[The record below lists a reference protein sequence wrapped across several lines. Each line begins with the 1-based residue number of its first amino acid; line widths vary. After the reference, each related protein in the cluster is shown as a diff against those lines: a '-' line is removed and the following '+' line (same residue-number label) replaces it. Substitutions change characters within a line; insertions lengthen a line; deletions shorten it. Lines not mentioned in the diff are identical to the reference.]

1 LAPNPGPTQLRKR
14 AIGAGLHYFAMQR
27 FSPLTG
33 DQAAVQTTLLGIAIA
48 IILALVAALVAPL
61 VVDWNHYRAAFETE
75 VGRLTG
81 LNVHVGAIDAR
92 ILPSPIIKLRDVVI
106 GEPGRVPQLR
116 ADALELEVRLAPL
129 VRGRVEATEARL
141 VAPQIILTLD
151 RSGALQ
157 LPGAARSFRPEELS
171 VSRLSVEDGS
181 IIFADA
187 VSGAHAV
194 LRKLSFTGDVRSLV
208 GPFKGE
214 GAFAIDGEPFA
225 YRISGAQADDGS
237 GFRVRLGAD
246 PQDQPLTTT
255 VEGTLTFDGGAP
267 QFAGTFAL
275 ARLVGVTLSNGQRVM
290 SDPWRANGTIKA
302 TPTSA
307 KLDDLALQYG
317 PDERAINFSGNA
329 DVTFGDHPHFSGS
342 VKALEVDADRALAAP
357 DMTRRPPLL
366 VVRSFVDAFVQAARP
381 PMPGDVAL
389 TIDGVTVGGTTIQ
402 SLHSKMRF
410 DGDGWGIDALDF
422 RAPGLT
428 SVNLSGTLN
437 QTQQGFA
444 FAGPASLQS
453 ADAETLMAWLG
464 GRNGPPPVQT
474 GTLNAHGDLTIS
486 SDKLVVDR
494 LTVKLD
500 RESLDGRLAYAWP
513 NDNQPAVVEAD
524 LHATRLNLDAL
535 SAFALSAADAGGFTL
550 PRAGSL
556 NLDIGNA
563 TFAGVDAQVVKTQIK
578 FDAGALQIEQFSV
591 GALAGAALDIKGRID
606 ELSSQP
612 RGHINAD
619 LDARTL
625 DGFATLIDKFAPQ
638 AASVLR
644 RGADRLAPAKI
655 HAVITVD
662 KASAGSDVRLDL
674 NGQVGLMRLALN
686 ADAQGERSQ
695 PGAAHLHVESRL
707 DADDGTALA
716 ALFGVD
722 RVLGVDQLPGRATLT
737 VDGPINGDLRVD
749 GTLAASGLDTA
760 ARGILNVG
768 GDAKPTGTLQMLATI
783 ADLRP
788 LQQAMTGQP
797 GDAVPVSARAAA
809 AISGSDLSFTQI
821 AASVGKS
828 SVRGRVNVSLASPV
842 TIDGDVSADNADG
855 ARVAALLLGLP
866 RQAPG
871 SPAYWSGAAVG
882 AGAFAG
888 INGAVTFKFDHAAF
902 TPSLNAG
909 DLKGVAQFRAS
920 EITLDNL
927 DGNLAGGR
935 LSGRLSFRRN
945 ADGLVSHGHVEL
957 ADADA
962 ATLLQ
967 ADNKTVAGHLTL
979 KFDGD
984 SIGATPAAAVSS
996 LHGNGTVALNDASLG
1011 GLDTGAFVAA
1021 MRTADQAN
1029 AIDPAKIQATVKAA
1043 LGNGHF
1049 VVSEGDAPM
1058 TITGGTV
1065 SVANVTLRG
1074 QDNSALGVAG
1084 TFDLNTGTIDARLN
1098 LSADPPPHALI
1109 GKRPDL
1115 TMLLK
1120 GPLVAP
1126 AQSIDVSA
1134 LTGWLALRASEF
1146 QTRRLESIEDNRRK
1160 DVIGRASRPGFIDVR
1175 PAPRGTLTESGI
1187 LVGVPAAATG
1197 AQKPDL
1203 LQLEVPPPLPVPA
1216 PPRTAGP
1223 DKRAPLDLLR
1233 PQN

>member
-1 LAPNPGPTQLRKR
+1 
-14 AIGAGLHYFAMQR
+14 M
-27 FSPLTG
+27 
-33 DQAAVQTTLLGIAIA
+33 QTTLLGLAIA

-61 VVDWNHYRAAFETE
+61 VVDWNHYRAAFEAE

-81 LNVHVGAIDAR
+81 LNVHVGTIDAR
-92 ILPSPIIKLRDVVI
+92 ILPSPSIKLRDVAI

-129 VRGRVEATEARL
+129 IRGRVEATEVRL

-157 LPGAARSFRPEELS
+157 LPGATRSFRPEELS

-181 IIFADA
+181 IILADA
-187 VSGAHAV
+187 MSGAHAV

-290 SDPWRANGTIKA
+290 NDPWRANGTIKA

-329 DVTFGDHPHFSGS
+329 DVTFGDHPHFTGS
-342 VKALEVDADRALAAP
+342 IKALEVDADRALAAP

-366 VVRSFVDAFVQAARP
+366 VVRSFVEAFVAAARP

-410 DGDGWGIDALDF
+410 DGNGWGIDALDF

-444 FAGPASLQS
+444 FIGPASLQS
-453 ADAETLMAWLG
+453 ADAEALMVWLG
-464 GRNGPPPVQT
+464 GRGGSSPAQT

-486 SDKLVVDR
+486 SDKLAVDR

-513 NDNQPAVVEAD
+513 NGDQPAVVEAD

-535 SAFALSAADAGGFTL
+535 SAFAVSAADAGGFTL
-550 PRAGSL
+550 PHAGSL
-556 NLDIGNA
+556 NLDVGNA
-563 TFAGVDAQVVKTQIK
+563 TFAGVDAQAIKTQIK
-578 FDAGALQIEQFSV
+578 FDAGALQIEQLSI

-612 RGHINAD
+612 RGHINVD
-619 LDARTL
+619 LDTRAL
-625 DGFATLIDKFAPQ
+625 EGFVALVDKIAPQ

-655 HAVITVD
+655 HAAVTVD
-662 KASAGSDVRLDL
+662 KASAGSDAKLDL
-674 NGQVGLMRLALN
+674 TGQVGLMRLAIN

-768 GDAKPTGTLQMLATI
+768 DAKPTGTMQMLATI

-888 INGAVTFKFDHAAF
+888 INGAVTFKFDHAVF

-967 ADNKTVAGHLTL
+967 ADNKTVAGQLTL
-979 KFDGD
+979 KLDGD

-1029 AIDPAKIQATVKAA
+1029 AIDPAKILAAVKAA
-1043 LGNGHF
+1043 LPNGRF
-1049 VVSEGDAPM
+1049 AISEGGAPA
-1058 TITGGTV
+1058 TITGGKV
-1065 SVANVTLRG
+1065 SIANVMLRG

-1084 TFDLNTGTIDARLN
+1084 TFDLNTGTVDARLN

-1109 GKRPDL
+1109 GKRPEL

-1146 QTRRLESIEDNRRK
+1146 QMRRLESIEDNRRK
-1160 DVIGRASRPGFIDVR
+1160 DVIGRASRSGFIDVR

-1187 LVGVPAAATG
+1187 VVGAPAAATG
-1197 AQKPDL
+1197 AQKLDL
-1203 LQLEVPPPLPVPA
+1203 LQQEVPPPLPIPA

>member
-1 LAPNPGPTQLRKR
+1 
-14 AIGAGLHYFAMQR
+14 M
-27 FSPLTG
+27 
-33 DQAAVQTTLLGIAIA
+33 QTTLLGIAIA

-61 VVDWNHYRAAFETE
+61 VVDWNHYRGAFESE
-75 VGRLTG
+75 VSRLTG

-106 GEPGRVPQLR
+106 GEPGHVPQLR
-116 ADALELEVRLAPL
+116 ADALELEVKLPPL

-141 VAPQIILTLD
+141 VAPQIVLTLD
-151 RSGALQ
+151 RSGALV
-157 LPGAARSFRPEELS
+157 LPAVARSFRPEELS

-181 IIFADA
+181 IILADA

-194 LRKLSFTGDVRSLV
+194 LRKLSFTGDVRSLA

-214 GAFAIDGEPFA
+214 GSFVVNDEPFA
-225 YRISGAQADDGS
+225 YRISGTQAEDGS

-246 PQDQPLTTT
+246 PQDQPLTTN
-255 VEGTLTFDGGAP
+255 VDGAFTFDGGVP
-267 QFAGTFAL
+267 QFAGTFTL

-290 SDPWRANGTIKA
+290 SDPWRATGTIKA
-302 TPTSA
+302 TPASA
-307 KLDDLALQYG
+307 KLEDLALQYG
-317 PDERAINFSGNA
+317 PDERAINFSGSA

-342 VKALEVDADRALAAP
+342 VKALQVDADRALAEP

-366 VVRSFVDAFVQAARP
+366 VVRSFADAFVRAARP

-402 SLHSKMRF
+402 SLHGKMRF
-410 DGDGWGIDALDF
+410 DGSGWSIDTLDL

-428 SVNLSGTLN
+428 DVSLGGTLQ
-437 QTQQGFA
+437 QTQHGFA
-444 FAGPASLQS
+444 FVGSGSLQS
-453 ADAETLMAWLG
+453 ADAETLIVWLG
-464 GRNGPPPVQT
+464 GKGGSSPTQT
-474 GTLNAHGDLTIS
+474 GTLSAHGDLTIS
-486 SDKLVVDR
+486 SDKLAFEQ
-494 LTVKLD
+494 LAVKLD
-500 RESLDGRLAYAWP
+500 RESLDGRFAYTWP

-535 SAFALSAADAGGFTL
+535 SAFAASAADAGGFTL

-556 NLDIGNA
+556 NLDIGKA
-563 TFAGVDAQVVKTQIK
+563 TFAGVDALAVKTEVK
-578 FDAGALQIEQFSV
+578 FDAGALQIEQLSV

-612 RGHINAD
+612 RGRINVD
-619 LDARTL
+619 LDARVL
-625 DGFATLIDKFAPQ
+625 DGFATMADKFSAQ
-638 AASVLR
+638 AASLLR

-655 HAVITVD
+655 HAVLTVD
-662 KASAGSDVRLDL
+662 KASAGSEAKLDL

-686 ADAQGERSQ
+686 ADAQGEHSQ
-695 PGAAHLHVESRL
+695 PGAAHLHIESRL

-716 ALFGVD
+716 ALFGID
-722 RVLGVDQLPGRATLT
+722 RILGVDQLPGRATLT
-737 VDGPINGDLRVD
+737 VDGPASGDLRVD
-749 GTLAASGLDTA
+749 ATLAASGLDSA
-760 ARGILNVG
+760 ARGVLRFG
-768 GDAKPTGTLQMLATI
+768 GDAASNGSLQMLATI

-797 GDAVPVSARAAA
+797 GDAIPVSARAVA
-809 AISGSDLSFTQI
+809 AISSNDLSFTQI

-828 SVRGRVNVSLASPV
+828 SVRGRLNVSLASPV

-855 ARVAALLLGLP
+855 ARIAALLLGLP
-866 RQAPG
+866 RQPAGG
-871 SPAYWSGAAVG
+871 SAYWSSAAVG

-888 INGAVTFKFDHAAF
+888 ISGAVTFKLDHAAF
-902 TPSLNAG
+902 TPSLNVS
-909 DLKGVAQFRAS
+909 DLQGVAQFRAS

-945 ADGLVSHGHVEL
+945 ADGLVSHGHLEL

-967 ADNKTVAGHLTL
+967 VDNKAIAGHLTL
-979 KFDGD
+979 KLDGD

-996 LHGNGTVALNDASLG
+996 LHGGGTVGVNDASLG

-1029 AIDPAKIQATVKAA
+1029 AIDPVKIQAAVKAA
-1043 LGNGHF
+1043 LASGHF
-1049 VVSEGDAPM
+1049 VISEGEVPI
-1058 TITGGTV
+1058 TITGGKV
-1065 SVANVTLRG
+1065 SAANVTLHG

-1084 TFDLNTGTIDARLN
+1084 TFDLNSGAVDARLN

-1109 GKRPDL
+1109 GKRPEL
-1115 TMLLK
+1115 TVVLK
-1120 GPLVAP
+1120 GPLASP

-1146 QTRRLESIEDNRRK
+1146 QTRRLESIEDSRRN
-1160 DVIGRASRPGFIDVR
+1160 DVIGGAIRPTFAAVR
-1175 PAPRGTLTESGI
+1175 TAPRGTLSESGI
-1187 LVGVPAAATG
+1187 VVGVPATATP
-1197 AQKPDL
+1197 KLDL
-1203 LQLEVPPPLPVPA
+1203 LQPELPPSPPLPMPA

>member
-1 LAPNPGPTQLRKR
+1 
-14 AIGAGLHYFAMQR
+14 
-27 FSPLTG
+27 
-33 DQAAVQTTLLGIAIA
+33 VQTTLLGLAIA

-75 VGRLTG
+75 AGRLTG
-81 LNVHVGAIDAR
+81 LNVHVGTIDAR
-92 ILPSPIIKLRDVVI
+92 ILPSPTIKLRDVVI

-151 RSGALQ
+151 RSGTLQ
-157 LPGAARSFRPEELS
+157 LPGATRSFRPEELS

-181 IIFADA
+181 IILADA

-214 GAFAIDGEPFA
+214 GSFAIDGEPFA

-237 GFRVRLGAD
+237 GFRIRLGAD

-255 VEGTLTFDGGAP
+255 VEGTLTFDDGAP

-290 SDPWRANGTIKA
+290 NDPWRANGTIKA

-329 DVTFGDHPHFSGS
+329 DVTFGDHPHFSS
-342 VKALEVDADRALAAP
+342 SIKALQVDADRALAEP

-366 VVRSFVDAFVQAARP
+366 VVRSFVEAFIQAARP

-410 DGDGWGIDALDF
+410 DGNGWGIDTLDF

-464 GRNGPPPVQT
+464 GRNGPSPAQT
-474 GTLNAHGDLTIS
+474 GSLNAHGDLTIS
-486 SDKLVVDR
+486 SDKLAVDR

-500 RESLDGRLAYAWP
+500 RESLDGRLAYVWP

-524 LHATRLNLDAL
+524 LHATGLNLDAL
-535 SAFALSAADAGGFTL
+535 SAFAMSAADAGGFTL

-556 NLDIGNA
+556 NLDIGKA
-563 TFAGVDAQVVKTQIK
+563 TFAGVDAQAIKTQIK
-578 FDAGALQIEQFSV
+578 FDAGALQIEQLSI

-606 ELSSQP
+606 EPSSQP
-612 RGHINAD
+612 RGRINAD

-625 DGFATLIDKFAPQ
+625 DGFAAVVEKFSPR

-655 HAVITVD
+655 HAVVIVD
-662 KASAGSDVRLDL
+662 KAAAGSDARLDL
-674 NGQVGLMRLALN
+674 NGQVGLMRLVLK

-695 PGAAHLHVESRL
+695 PGAAHLHAESRL

-716 ALFGVD
+716 ALFGID
-722 RVLGVDQLPGRATLT
+722 RILGVDQLPGRATLT
-737 VDGPINGDLRVD
+737 VDGPIGGDLRVD
-749 GTLAASGLDTA
+749 ATLAASGLDTA
-760 ARGILNVG
+760 ARGAVRL
-768 GDAKPTGTLQMLATI
+768 GDEVTPKGTLQILATI

-797 GDAVPVSARAAA
+797 GDAVPVSARAAVA
-809 AISGSDLSFTQI
+809 VSGTELSFTQG

-828 SVRGRVNVSLASPV
+828 AVRGQLNVSLAGPV

-866 RQAPG
+866 RQAAG
-871 SPAYWSGAAVG
+871 SAGYWSSAAVG
-882 AGAFAG
+882 SGAFAG

-902 TPSLNAG
+902 IPSLNAN
-909 DLKGVAQFRAS
+909 DLKGVAQFRSS
-920 EITLDNL
+920 EIVLDNL
-927 DGNLAGGR
+927 DGNLASGR
-935 LSGRLSFRRN
+935 LSGRVSFRRN

-957 ADADA
+957 ANADA

-967 ADNKTVAGHLTL
+967 SDNKAIAGHLTL
-979 KFDGD
+979 KLDGD

-996 LHGNGTVALNDASLG
+996 LHGSGTIALNDVSTG
-1011 GLDTGAFVAA
+1011 GLDTEAFVAA
-1021 MRTADQAN
+1021 MHTVDQAN
-1029 AIDPAKIQATVKAA
+1029 AIDPAKIQASVKAA
-1043 LGNGHF
+1043 LGNGHL
-1049 VVSEGDAPM
+1049 VVPEGDAPM
-1058 TITGGTV
+1058 TINGGKV
-1065 SVANVTLRG
+1065 SIANVTLHG
-1074 QDNSALGVAG
+1074 KDNGALGVAG
-1084 TFDLNTGTIDARLN
+1084 TFDLNTGTVDARLN

-1109 GKRPDL
+1109 GKRPEL
-1115 TMLLK
+1115 AMLLK
-1120 GPLVAP
+1120 GPLASP

-1146 QTRRLESIEDNRRK
+1146 QTRRLELIEDNRRT
-1160 DVIGRASRPGFIDVR
+1160 DVIGRAIRPGFATVR
-1175 PAPRGTLTESGI
+1175 APPRGTLTESGI
-1187 LVGVPAAATG
+1187 LVGASAPAAG
-1197 AQKPDL
+1197 AQRLDL
-1203 LQLEVPPPLPVPA
+1203 LQPELPASPPLPIPA
-1216 PPRTAGP
+1216 PPHTAGP
-1223 DKRAPLDLLR
+1223 DRRAPLDLLR

>member
-1 LAPNPGPTQLRKR
+1 
-14 AIGAGLHYFAMQR
+14 M
-27 FSPLTG
+27 
-33 DQAAVQTTLLGIAIA
+33 QTTLLGLAIA

-61 VVDWNHYRAAFETE
+61 VVDWNHYRAAFEGE

-81 LNVHVGAIDAR
+81 LNVHFGTIDAR
-92 ILPSPIIKLRDVVI
+92 ILPSPIIKLRDVTI
-106 GEPGRVPQLR
+106 GEPGHVPLLR

-157 LPGAARSFRPEELS
+157 LPVATRSFRPEELS

-181 IIFADA
+181 IILADA

-208 GPFKGE
+208 GPFRGE
-214 GAFAIDGEPFA
+214 GSFAINDEPFA

-237 GFRVRLGAD
+237 GFRIRLGAD

-255 VEGTLTFDGGAP
+255 VEGALTFDGGVP
-267 QFAGTFAL
+267 QFAGSFAVS
-275 ARLVGVTLSNGQRVM
+275 RLVGVTLSNGQRVM
-290 SDPWRANGTIKA
+290 NDPWHAGGTIKA
-302 TPTSA
+302 TPASA
-307 KLDDLALQYG
+307 ALSELTLQYG
-317 PDERAINFSGNA
+317 PDERAINFSGSA
-329 DVTFGDHPHFSGS
+329 DVSFGDHPHFISS
-342 VKALEVDADRALAAP
+342 VKALEVDADRALAEP
-357 DMTRRPPLL
+357 DVTRRPPLL
-366 VVRSFVDAFVQAARP
+366 VVKNFVEAFVQSAKP

-402 SLHSKMRF
+402 SLHGTMRF
-410 DGDGWGIDALDF
+410 DDNGWNIDAFDL

-428 SVNLSGTLN
+428 DVSLSGMLK
-437 QTQQGFA
+437 QTPQGFA
-444 FAGPASLQS
+444 FTGPASLQS
-453 ADAETLMAWLG
+453 ADAETLLVWLG
-464 GRNGPPPVQT
+464 GRGGSSPGQA

-486 SDKLVVDR
+486 SDRLAVDQLVV
-494 LTVKLD
+494 KLA
-500 RESLDGRLAYAWP
+500 RESLEGRLAYTWP

-535 SAFALSAADAGGFTL
+535 SAFAVSAADASGFTL

-556 NLDIGNA
+556 NLDIGKA
-563 TFAGVDAQVVKTQIK
+563 TFAGVDADAVKTQIK

-591 GALAGAALDIKGRID
+591 GAMAGAALDIKGRID

-612 RGHINAD
+612 RGQINVD

-625 DGFATLIDKFAPQ
+625 DGFATLFDTFAPR

-644 RGADRLAPAKI
+644 RGADRLAPAKV
-655 HAVITVD
+655 HATITVD
-662 KASAGSDVRLDL
+662 KASVGSDAKLAL

-686 ADAQGERSQ
+686 ADAQGGRAQ
-695 PGAAHLHVESRL
+695 PGAAHLHAEGRL

-716 ALFGVD
+716 ALFGID

-737 VDGPINGDLRVD
+737 VDGPMNGDLRVD
-749 GTLAASGLDTA
+749 AALAASGLDTA
-760 ARGILNVG
+760 ARGVLRLDDG
-768 GDAKPTGTLQMLATI
+768 TPKGTLQMLATI

-797 GDAVPVSARAAA
+797 GDAVPVSARAAVA
-809 AISGSDLSFTQI
+809 VSGTDLSLTQI

-828 SVRGRVNVSLASPV
+828 AVRGRLNVSFSTPV
-842 TIDGDVSADNADG
+842 TVDGDVSADNADG

-866 RQAPG
+866 RQAAG
-871 SPAYWSGAAVG
+871 NTAYWSSAVVG
-882 AGAFAG
+882 SGAFSG
-888 INGAVTFKFDHAAF
+888 INGAVTFKLDHAAF
-902 TPSLNAG
+902 ASSLNAS
-909 DLKGVAQFRAS
+909 DLKGVAQFRSS

-927 DGNLAGGR
+927 DGTLAGGR

-945 ADGLVSHGHVEL
+945 ADGLVSHGHIEL

-967 ADNKTVAGHLTL
+967 ADNKAVAGHLTL
-979 KFDGD
+979 KLDGD

-996 LHGNGTVALNDASLG
+996 LHGNGTVALNDANLG
-1011 GLDTGAFVAA
+1011 GLDTGVFAAA
-1021 MRTADQAN
+1021 MRVADQAN
-1029 AIDPAKIQATVKAA
+1029 AIDAAKTQAAVKAA
-1043 LGNGHF
+1043 LGNGRL
-1049 VVSEGDAPM
+1049 VIAEGDAPL
-1058 TITGGTV
+1058 TITGGKV
-1065 SVANVTLRG
+1065 SVANVTLHG
-1074 QDNSALGVAG
+1074 QDNSVLGVAG
-1084 TFDLNTGTIDARLN
+1084 TFDLSTGTIDARLN
-1098 LSADPPPHALI
+1098 LSAGPPPHALI
-1109 GKRPDL
+1109 GKRPEL
-1115 TMLLK
+1115 AVLLK
-1120 GPLVAP
+1120 GPLASPV
-1126 AQSIDVSA
+1126 QSIDVSA
-1134 LTGWLALRASEF
+1134 LTAWLALRASEF
-1146 QTRRLESIEDNRRK
+1146 QTRRLESVEDNRRK
-1160 DVIGRASRPGFIDVR
+1160 DIIGRAIRPVFIDVR

-1187 LVGVPAAATG
+1187 LVGVSAPATG
-1197 AQKPDL
+1197 GPKLDL
-1203 LQLEVPPPLPVPA
+1203 LQPEVTPPLPIPA
-1216 PPRTAGP
+1216 PRATGP